1 MNTDQHAQQ
10 KPFTKDLL
18 IQALQLSPAPTAIY
32 SGEGMTIGFANEG
45 MLAVWGKDSSV
56 IGKPLIEA
64 LPELEGQPFLAILQQ
79 VWHTGKTYSVSEA
92 PAELIRNGIRNIN
105 YYDYEYK
112 ALLDEHGKVWC
123 ILNTANDVTA
133 KRAYLQSIQ
142 EKELKEQEL
151 VQEMAST
158 LEELTAT
165 NEELNHS
172 LRLLADSREHVR
184 TIIEQA
190 PIGIAMLQGPKH
202 IIEITNPQILKIWG
216 RNKDEVQGLPHATAR
231 PEMAGQPVNQWLDNV
246 FQTGLPKINNEFL
259 VKLNDNG
266 HLREAIVNSIYQ
278 PIFSADNEV
287 TGVLVILEEIT
298 QQVLE
303 KRKNEKNQ
311 AMLSMAINAGGLASF
326 YYEPESNLF
335 TGNALLK
342 EWFGLS
348 QEKSI
353 DLSVA
358 IAAIVEED
366 RLRVITAISASFD
379 KESDGNYAIEY
390 RIQNPGKA
398 DPRLVQAR
406 GRVFYDATGHRTS
419 LNGTLRD
426 ITQQKKDEQRK
437 DDFIAMVSHELKTP
451 LTSLTAY
458 LQLLHRNAIK
468 TENAKQQATVDKSL
482 RQVSRMNG
490 LISGFLNIS
499 RLDSG
504 KLYIQKS
511 EFDLGELFTELQD
524 EMNVVIYSHRIIFQ
538 LAERLFVYADREKIS
553 QVLQNLVGNAIKYS
567 ASGTEIRIRYAI
579 DDGGNI
585 AIAVEDQGMGIAK
598 EDQRQIFERF
608 YRVENPHTGS
618 IAGFGIGLYLCRE
631 IVELH
636 QGMLSVES
644 KIGLGSTFIVKLPIN
659 SGSTVHHEVKG

>member
-10 KPFTKDLL
+10 KPFNKDLL
-18 IQALQLSPAPTAIY
+18 IQALQLSPAATAIY
-32 SGEGMTIGFANEG
+32 SGEEMTIGFANEG

-64 LPELEGQPFLAILQQ
+64 LPELEGQPFLEILQQ

-92 PAELIRNGIRNIN
+92 PAELIRNGIRNTN

-112 ALLDEHGKVWC
+112 ALLDENEKVWC
-123 ILNTANDVTA
+123 ILNTANDVTS
-133 KRAYLQSIQ
+133 KKAYVQSIQ

-172 LRLLADSREHVR
+172 LRLLAESREHVR

-216 RNKDEVQGLPHATAR
+216 RNKDEVQGLPHEIAR

-246 FQTGLPKINNEFL
+246 FQTGLPKINKEFL

-278 PIFSADNEV
+278 PIFSAENEV

-311 AMLSMAINAGGLASF
+311 AMLSMAIHAGELASF

-348 QEKSI
+348 QDKSI

-406 GRVFYDATGHRTS
+406 GRVFYDASGHRSS

-458 LQLLHRNAIK
+458 LQLLQRNAIK
-468 TENAKQQATVDKSL
+468 TENTKQQATIDKSL

-511 EFDLGELFTELQD
+511 EFDLRELLTELQD

-567 ASGTEIRIRYAI
+567 AIGTEIGIRYAVE
-579 DDGGNI
+579 DGGHI
-585 AIAVEDQGMGIAK
+585 SIAVEDRGMGIAK
-598 EDQRQIFERF
+598 EDQEQIFERF
-608 YRVENPHTGS
+608 YRVKSNQIGS

-644 KIGLGSTFIVKLPIN
+644 EIGVGSTFIVKLP
-659 SGSTVHHEVKG
+659 SLT